1 MAKKKTTAKSSKKQ
15 ESKIEEPKA
24 LTEQDRIDHIN
35 KINELKGSK
44 TMKLPDDVVV
54 NIPVSGFF
62 YRTFEGLFY
71 HLMEPLNASQIL
83 QTMEMIKNNFE
94 GVDEKKVNNTQR
106 ALWAVLTLMSEIH
119 WQAAAQNKLVETDD
133 THASMVEQILHGA
146 EGSHEALAEG
156 LQKHK
161 TAGEKKTPEKAD
173 AIKQALEDKLKELND
188 KGMLG
193 NIPDI
198 T

>member
-1 MAKKKTTAKSSKKQ
+1 
-15 ESKIEEPKA
+15 
-24 LTEQDRIDHIN
+24 
-35 KINELKGSK
+35 
-44 TMKLPDDVVV
+44 
-54 NIPVSGFF
+54 
-62 YRTFEGLFY
+62 
-71 HLMEPLNASQIL
+71 
-83 QTMEMIKNNFE
+83 
-94 GVDEKKVNNTQR
+94 
-106 ALWAVLTLMSEIH
+106 
-119 WQAAAQNKLVETDD
+119 
-133 THASMVEQILHGA
+133 MVEQILHGA